1 MQVTIEEIEPC
12 KVAVNL
18 EFEAEKIQDI
28 RREVLKRLSRTIV
41 IPGFRPGKAP
51 LSMVERYV
59 GEELKEHLVNTL
71 VSRSLPQALQE
82 SKISILP
89 DTRPVIEPGPYEEGK
104 PFRLKAI
111 ITTLPKVEL
120 KEYKGLK
127 IEYPA
132 ATVTEETVEQRL
144 RDYQRAL
151 GRFTSVERPAE
162 YNDLITLRVLPSEE
176 GFSLPGP
183 QNLRLLLDRKHPLS
197 LLLVGV
203 EKGAEVEVP
212 ETLLYGGETETSK
225 IIKVRIEEIYG
236 WQEAELNDDLA
247 KEVGSYNSLAELRED
262 IRQHLEAKA
271 EALNQSA
278 QKEALFAELR
288 KRNPVHIP
296 LELVTSVVSEDIA
309 EFVRNLR
316 REGLELQ
323 DYLQQNRLS
332 LEDFQRAQ
340 ENRAR
345 SHLALEYLLEAIAER
360 EGITL
365 SPPED
370 RPEQRAMTIS
380 EYYRSVIE
388 FLLEQNEFVPISAE
402 AEPVQPPAEASGS
415 A

>member
-12 KVAVNL
+12 KVAINL
-18 EFEAEKIQDI
+18 EFEPEKMQDI

-71 VSRSLPQALQE
+71 VSRALPQALQE

-89 DTRPVIEPGPYEEGK
+89 DTRPLIEPGPYEEGK
-104 PFRLKAI
+104 PFRLRAI
-111 ITTLPKVEL
+111 VTTLPKVEL

-132 ATVTEETVEQRL
+132 ATVTEEAVDQRL
-144 RDYQRAL
+144 KDYQRAL
-151 GRFTSVERPAE
+151 GRFTPVGRPVE
-162 YNDLITLRVLPSEE
+162 YNDLITLQVLPSE
-176 GFSLPGP
+176 GDSPLPGP
-183 QNLRLLLDRKHPLS
+183 QNLRLLVDRKHPLA

-203 EKGAEVEVP
+203 EKGSEVEVP
-212 ETLLYGGETETSK
+212 EALLYGGETEAPR
-225 IIKVRIEEIYG
+225 IIKVRIEEVYG

-247 KEVGSYNSLAELRED
+247 KEIGSYSSLAELRED
-262 IRQHLEAKA
+262 VRQSLEAKA

-288 KRNPVHIP
+288 KRNPVYIP
-296 LELVTSVVSEDIA
+296 LELVTAITSEDIA
-309 EFVRNLR
+309 EFVRDLR
-316 REGLELQ
+316 RQGRELQ

-332 LEDFQRAQ
+332 LEDFQKAQ
-340 ENRAR
+340 ENRVR
-345 SHLALEYLLEAIAER
+345 SNLTLEYLLETIAEK
-360 EGITL
+360 EGIPL
-365 SPPED
+365 NPPED
-370 RPEQRAMTIS
+370 QPERRVTIG
-380 EYYRSVIE
+380 EYYQPVIE

-402 AEPVQPPAEASGS
+402 AESVQSPAEEATS